1 LISLSRSPSPRRIA
15 PLLYG
20 KLVAAA
26 RAPAFYRDLNVPDT
40 IEGRYEMI
48 ALHAALL
55 LRRVRE
61 DGRKQAALAQAV
73 LDFMAA
79 DWDRSIRELGVGDL
93 SVARYMKRLGEG
105 FYGRASAYDETLL
118 HSDESAVSEALLRNI
133 YGGTDPGGQI
143 LAVFAAYVTSQA
155 RHLSGQPSE
164 AIAAGQIDFLSLNG
178 DAA

>member
-1 LISLSRSPSPRRIA
+1 LISLSRSRSPRRIA

-26 RAPAFYRDLNVPDT
+26 RAPAFYRDLKVPDT

-55 LRRVRE
+55 LLRVRE
-61 DGRKQAALAQAV
+61 GSRGQARLAQAV

-79 DWDRSIRELGVGDL
+79 DWDQSIRELGVGDL

-105 FYGRASAYDETLL
+105 FYGRATAYDE
-118 HSDESAVSEALLRNI
+118 ALKDPDGAAISNVLVRNV
-133 YGGTDPGGQI
+133 YAGADPGEPI
-143 LAVFAAYVTSQA
+143 LAAFSAYVSRQA
-155 RHLSGQPSE
+155 RHLAGQPAE
-164 AIAAGQIDFLSLNG
+164 AIAAGQVDFLSFDG